1 MNQHDIE
8 LVRDNWAIIENDPQT
23 IARRFYQRL
32 FELDRSAAD
41 LFPDDMEDQRNK
53 FVTALR
59 LAVQNLDRPDELR
72 PIIVGMGERHA
83 NYGVHKEQ
91 FDTVGQALLDALDD
105 CLGDHFT
112 HLHRGAWARAYG
124 FLAEPMKDQVPAQ
137 PRRGLLARLFAH

>member
-8 LVRDNWAIIENDPQT
+8 LVRENWAIIENDPQMM
-23 IARRFYQRL
+23 ASRFYERL

-59 LAVQNLDRPDELR
+59 LAVQSLDRPEELR
-72 PIIVGMGERHA
+72 PIIVGMGQRHA
-83 NYGVHKEQ
+83 NYGVNKEQ

-105 CLGDHFT
+105 CLGEDFT
-112 HLHRGAWARAYG
+112 ALHHGAWARAYG
-124 FLAEPMKDQVPAQ
+124 FLAEPMKEQVPAQ
-137 PRRGLLARLFAH
+137 RRRGFLARLLGN